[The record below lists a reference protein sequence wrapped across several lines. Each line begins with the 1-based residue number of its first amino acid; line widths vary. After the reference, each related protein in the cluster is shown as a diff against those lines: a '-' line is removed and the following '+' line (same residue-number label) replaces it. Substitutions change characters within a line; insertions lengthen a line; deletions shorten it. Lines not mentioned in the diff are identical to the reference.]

1 MPAKKRPSPKTNKP
15 KLSLSR
21 VFAAPRAVV
30 FAAWTQPEHL
40 KRWSAPHGFK
50 IPTNEGE
57 LRPGG
62 PWRAVMVM
70 PDGTKL
76 VLSGKYTQIIQDEL
90 LQFTHRW
97 EGDPGPETTVTVRFA
112 DAPGGGTKMKFEQT
126 GFASAESR
134 DGHGGGWKECFE
146 RLDALLTKLTA
157 RKPAHARA
165 KK

>member
-1 MPAKKRPSPKTNKP
+1 MPALKNQPAKAGKP
-15 KLSLSR
+15 KLRLTR

-30 FAAWTQPEHL
+30 FAAWTKPEHL

-50 IPTNEGE
+50 IPENEGE
-57 LRPGG
+57 LRAGG

-76 VLSGKYTQIIQDEL
+76 TLGGKYTKIVPDEL

-97 EGDPGPETTVTVRFA
+97 EGEPGPETLVTVRFT
-112 DAPGGGTKMKFEQT
+112 DAPGGGTKLVFEQA
-126 GFASAESR
+126 GFDSSASR
-134 DGHGGGWKECFE
+134 DGHLGGWKECFE
-146 RLDALLTKLTA
+146 RLDTLLLKLTDS
-157 RKPAHARA
+157 KPARGRT

>member
-1 MPAKKRPSPKTNKP
+1 MPAKKNPPAKSSKP
-15 KLSLSR
+15 KLSLNR
-21 VFAAPRAVV
+21 VFAAPRALV
-30 FAAWTQPEHL
+30 FAAWTEAKHMKQ
-40 KRWSAPHGFK
+40 WSAPHGFK
-50 IPTNEGE
+50 IPVSGGD

-62 PWRAVMVM
+62 PWHATMVM

-76 VLSGKYTQIIQDEL
+76 VLGGKYVKIVQDEL

-97 EGDPGPETTVTVRFA
+97 EGDPGPETLVTVRFT

-126 GFASAESR
+126 GFTSAESR

-146 RLDALLTKLTA
+146 RLDALLAKLTA
-157 RKPAHARA
+157 KKPGHARA